1 MASSW
6 LLFRVTLALSSSACT
21 TSFWASKKEQS
32 NSIRISDF
40 LKLLPA
46 LTGIEMTFA
55 EISLD
60 NVAYSV
66 AVTKMRVVLSSADI
80 PNDVRRKKQN
90 VANDI
95 LTLFIYLLS

>member
-32 NSIRISDF
+32 NAIKISDF

-46 LTGIEMTFA
+46 FTGIEIIFA
-55 EISLD
+55 DISLD
-60 NVAYSV
+60 NVASSV
-66 AVTKMRVVLSSADI
+66 AVTKIRVDLSSANI
-80 PNDVRRKKQN
+80 PNDVRKKK
-90 VANDI
+90 AKRC
-95 LTLFIYLLS
+95 